1 MSSLDAW
8 YEEYGLNSRETARVA
23 QLELAREDPR
33 IYSLENDLAMPTVPF
48 HEEFPGRHIQAGIAE
63 SNLMGMAAGL
73 AMRGKIPYVNTFATF
88 AVARACE
95 QLRLDLAY
103 NRAGVK
109 VVGYYAGLSGGMA
122 GPTHHSTEDIAI
134 TRAIPDLTVL
144 SPADSY
150 EAYRAVKAA
159 ARHDGPVYIRAGR
172 AATPR
177 VHREDY
183 EFTIGKAV
191 RLRQGGEV
199 TVFATGCLMVA
210 EAQRA
215 AELLAADGVECTVYD
230 VHTLK
235 PFDEEAV
242 IEAAE
247 SSRLLVTL
255 EDHSVLGGLGSAVA
269 GTALEHRPRPVLRFG
284 VPDTFCTTVA
294 EYEDLPGLYGFG
306 AEDVRQGVT
315 KWLRQN
321 PSPSR

>member
-159 ARHDGPVYIRAGR
+159 ARHDGPVYIRATG
-172 AATPR
+172 PPP
-177 VHREDY
+177 H
-183 EFTIGKAV
+183 EFTGRIMSSPSARRSDCV
-191 RLRQGGEV
+191 RAGRS
-199 TVFATGCLMVA
+199 
-210 EAQRA
+210 RSSPPA
-215 AELLAADGVECTVYD
+215 ASWWPRPSGRRSCWPRTASNARFTTC
-230 VHTLK
+230 
-235 PFDEEAV
+235 
-242 IEAAE
+242 IR
-247 SSRLLVTL
+247 SSRST
-255 EDHSVLGGLGSAVA
+255 
-269 GTALEHRPRPVLRFG
+269 RRR
-284 VPDTFCTTVA
+284 
-294 EYEDLPGLYGFG
+294 
-306 AEDVRQGVT
+306 
-315 KWLRQN
+315 
-321 PSPSR
+321 